1 MKWDGGGLSA
11 QDALVLP
18 LGGNEVQIAGPCSQ
32 EGIQNISEART
43 LLEQRVVSEDD
54 AALALQ
60 LLESA
65 AAAPDRC
72 PAPHVCL
79 AEVYLSGSAPQHG
92 MDHERALESLV
103 AFASVARSSDQAA
116 IAQTAQISAAMDDS
130 VLAPRAAQLL
140 RLAGAWP
147 ELRGVALRAHIVHIR
162 HPGKSH
168 GTPTEEGCGPIDV
181 LTALCSDLTAAQEL
195 AVSLHQNL
203 RQSEEQQVLLVN
215 ALGTEERRRES
226 LEDACG
232 VFRAELQQREAVIND
247 LRGDLEMR
255 LQDQQDLQDAA
266 MVVEAMRQ
274 QCDRFQ
280 AELAQW
286 GALCAELRVDN
297 SALRAEVARADS
309 TKDSGRQRLRQQ
321 LQREA
326 SLIRGEVQQQRD
338 ACGFSATLR
347 HGGFDDQF
355 ESAADFPGCHLPW
368 EREPTGS
375 TSYGVQHLAF
385 RVEQEG
391 SRGASEC
398 SCGPDLPPDWKHF
411 ATHKAGFGDVEQVG
425 PPRRTAPQAMTPA
438 SHTWE
443 ETFIDNPAL
452 AKTVS

>member
-1 MKWDGGGLSA
+1 MMKWDGGGLSA

-147 ELRGVALRAHIVHIR
+147 ELRGVALRAHIVQIR

-280 AELAQW
+280 AELAQQ
-286 GALCAELRVDN
+286 GALCAELWADN
-297 SALRAEVARADS
+297 SALRADVARPES

-326 SLIRGEVQQQRD
+326 GLLHREQQQQQQRD
-338 ACGFSATLR
+338 ACGFSAAPQ

-368 EREPTGS
+368 EREQTGS
-375 TSYGVQHLAF
+375 TSYSVQHPAF
-385 RVEQEG
+385 RAEQGG
-391 SRGASEC
+391 SRSTSEC
-398 SCGPDLPPDWKHF
+398 ISSPDLPPDWEHF
-411 ATHKAGFGDVEQVG
+411 ATHKAGFSDVEQVG
-425 PPRRTAPQAMTPA
+425 PPRRTAPRAMTPA
-438 SHTWE
+438 NHMLEVT
-443 ETFIDNPAL
+443 
-452 AKTVS
+452 